1 MLDTSKGDDE
11 GINDGEDLGGTD
23 DDMMLVEYQEEAKK
37 VLNCWGGLLKK
48 KGWMECVPSGNWSSV
63 LPFHLFS
70 LGEIT

>member
-37 VLNCWGGLLKK
+37 VLNC
-48 KGWMECVPSGNWSSV
+48 
-63 LPFHLFS
+63 
-70 LGEIT
+70 